1 MIYAQQYLTPTSN
14 FVTKYDWLI
23 SYKRFH
29 PLVFLLNGFLEI
41 EVIVQTVVFCHK
53 AWLAS
58 CQGTHQR
65 VTVHHIWSPFQFRFF
80 LKLRRFWV
88 KYENFCFCKSSSN
101 PFLEPTSTKQWE
113 QSFLLKE
120 TTWTFDG
127 AQTHDWRISSQIR
140 YPLRQ
145 VPSLFGRLLCIL

>member
-1 MIYAQQYLTPTSN
+1 MHSSTWLQHQILSPNMI
-14 FVTKYDWLI
+14 DWSHI
-23 SYKRFH
+23 KGSIHWSFSSM
-29 PLVFLLNGFLEI
+29 VFLEI

-88 KYENFCFCKSSSN
+88 KYEIFCFCKSSSN

-145 VPSLFGRLLCIL
+145 VPSLFGRLVCIL